1 MRVAVTLLMIATL
14 AIAFS
19 GLAPVLVL
27 GVIPVILVYMCIRS
41 VREKDTKWLY
51 QGVFAIVALIVG
63 TAIFGGF
70 MGPLLACLAVAAV
83 FYWLMSGGEVKPLF
97 PTGAN
102 SESKEEESE
111 DV

>member
-41 VREKDTKWLY
+41 VREKDSKWLY

-70 MGPLLACLAVAAV
+70 MGPLLACIAVAAG
-83 FYWLMSGGEVKPLF
+83 FYWLMSGGEVKSLF
-97 PTGAN
+97 PTGARDSRRRED
-102 SESKEEESE
+102 SEN
-111 DV
+111 D